1 MVFGTVAI
9 VDSITVEVVG
19 DGGSAMSVGS
29 KSIVGEGI
37 SIGNGEEVVE
47 DVFVIAICGRLG
59 SCVNRVLKMSSGV
72 LRSVGKHR

>member
-9 VDSITVEVVG
+9 VYKIEAGVVG
-19 DGGSAMSVGS
+19 DGGSAMSVSS
-29 KSIVGEGI
+29 KCVIGEGV

-47 DVFVIAICGRLG
+47 DVFVIVICRRLG
-59 SCVNRVLKMSSGV
+59 SCMNRVLKMSSGV

>member
-9 VDSITVEVVG
+9 VYKIKAGVVG
-19 DGGSAMSVGS
+19 DGGSVMSVGS
-29 KSIVGEGI
+29 KGVIGEGI

-72 LRSVGKHR
+72 LQSVGKCH

>member
-9 VDSITVEVVG
+9 VYKIIAGVVG

-29 KSIVGEGI
+29 KGVVGEGI

-47 DVFVIAICGRLG
+47 DVFVVAICG
-59 SCVNRVLKMSSGV
+59 
-72 LRSVGKHR
+72 